1 MSGSVAA
8 AVFACLAWWFATGA
22 ILYLDGLPPRTF
34 RWSLLGAT
42 IVLAAAL
49 VGLEL
54 TSAQTSVAAAY
65 AAFGCGVLVW
75 GWLEMTFLM
84 GWLTG
89 PRKQACPTGCR
100 GWRHFVHAIEA
111 ILYHE
116 LALIAAAVVV
126 GAITWRA
133 PNQVGLWT
141 FAVLW
146 AMRQSAKLNLHFGV
160 RNLSDELLPPHLS
173 YLKSFFT
180 RKPMN
185 LLFPVSVTAATLVAA
200 LLVRAAID
208 APAGGFEAIGLTLVA
223 TLLILAILEHWF
235 LVLPLPVNALW
246 AWGLRSRSGRDGGA
260 ASSAE
265 RDPLLRLGKL

>member
-1 MSGSVAA
+1 MSGSLAA

-42 IVLAAAL
+42 FVLSLAL
-49 VGLEL
+49 IGLAVS
-54 TSAQTSVAAAY
+54 SAQTSVAAAY

-89 PRKQACPTGCR
+89 PRRHACPTGCT
-100 GWRHFVHAIEA
+100 GGRHFVHAIEA

-116 LALIAAAVVV
+116 LALIAAAAVVV
-126 GAITWRA
+126 AITWEA
-133 PNQVGLWT
+133 PNQVGTWT

-160 RNLSDELLPPHLS
+160 RNLSEEFLPPHLA

-185 LLFPVSVTAATLVAA
+185 LLFPVSVTLATLVAA

-208 APAGGFEAIGLTLVA
+208 APAGGFEAVGLTLVT
-223 TLLILAILEHWF
+223 TLLVLAILEHWF

-246 AWGLRSRSGRDGGA
+246 AWGLRSRAGHDREA
-260 ASSAE
+260 ASSAD

>member
-116 LALIAAAVVV
+116 LALIGAAVVV

-185 LLFPVSVTAATLVAA
+185 LLFPVSVTSATLVAA

-246 AWGLRSRSGRDGGA
+246 AWGLRSRAGREREAGPGA
-260 ASSAE
+260 D